1 MRPDQSVQPRVRNA
15 WREADLAGRLR
26 RGVVGAGSP
35 VSLTGDPLLYR
46 PRRHSGSPRPVWSAG
61 GHRALWG
68 TASPPSAKPRVLLI
82 DDRCDDALG
91 YHEVLP
97 VLGPLAAGGPRT
109 ESGWS
114 DVGFR
119 LDGGS
124 TVDVEFSD
132 EAA

>member
-1 MRPDQSVQPRVRNA
+1 LGCPVNEQDEERSLWCYPIGVQPR
-15 WREADLAGRLR
+15 
-26 RGVVGAGSP
+26 
-35 VSLTGDPLLYR
+35 
-46 PRRHSGSPRPVWSAG
+46 
-61 GHRALWG
+61 
-68 TASPPSAKPRVLLI
+68 TAQSRSSAKPRVVLI
-82 DDRCDDALG
+82 DDGCDDALG